1 MSESLIIAL
10 ATLAVKYGP
19 DVAIAFAKLFKGSA
33 TIDDAIAALE
43 VAKTKTAD
51 DYIEEAKKAQVVETP
66 VVATTTTVTE
76 SPVSVSETPP
86 APTTTA

>member
-43 VAKTKTAD
+43 VAKAKTAD
-51 DYIEEAKKAQVVETP
+51 QYLEEAKKAAAET
-66 VVATTTTVTE
+66 VVATTTTVTDA
-76 SPVSVSETPP
+76 PP
-86 APTTTA
+86 APPA